1 MSSTPSTLAY
11 TIQGGLLSDYQP
23 IVIVG
28 QGSGMAQFGPESAQ
42 DDSYWWLILDAM
54 TPTKMVAQ
62 FLVPGLEN
70 TTIPNGLDAY
80 MSSTEYLFAVV
91 TQNLSTLHV
100 PQGELYD
107 YMVQYGA
114 GEELQR
120 LEQINTTLSCGT
132 FSSVSYVLT
141 GQCGSSGQNPPP
153 PAYELGSIYY
163 PVVLTMSL
171 MPDPVTGQGPYSI
184 VDSNTFLTS

>member
-1 MSSTPSTLAY
+1 MSSMPSMLAY

-28 QGSGMAQFGPESAQ
+28 QGSGMTGFSPESPQ
-42 DDSYWWLILDAM
+42 DDSYWWLILDA
-54 TPTKMVAQ
+54 TNPTKMVAQ
-62 FLVPGLEN
+62 FLAPGLQN
-70 TTIPNGLDAY
+70 TTVPDGLDAY
-80 MSSTEYLFAVV
+80 MSNPQYIFALV
-91 TQNLSTLHV
+91 TQNLSTIHV
-100 PQGELYD
+100 PQGPLYD

-114 GEELQR
+114 GGELQR

-141 GQCGSSGQNPPP
+141 GQCGVSGQNPPP
-153 PAYELGSIYY
+153 PAYEQGSIFN

-184 VDSNTFLTS
+184 TDSNTFLTS